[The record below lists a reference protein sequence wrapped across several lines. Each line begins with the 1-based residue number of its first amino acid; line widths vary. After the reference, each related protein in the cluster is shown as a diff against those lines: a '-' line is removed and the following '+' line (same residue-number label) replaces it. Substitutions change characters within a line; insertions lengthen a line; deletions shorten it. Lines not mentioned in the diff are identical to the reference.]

1 VAPSSWSGLGAV
13 GTVLLTVAAVLTVL
27 GVRWTWTATT
37 PPYALRR
44 RTAQRIVASEQLQRS
59 QTGDAARMLAKVG
72 EGTADQAAWD
82 DFEQRTGLVVPGGTR
97 TAVDP
102 GMDPA
107 ALVRYLS
114 ARQRDGLPAPQPLL
128 VVAAVP
134 LLLCLLPAALLV
146 LVS

>member
-1 VAPSSWSGLGAV
+1 MDDD
-13 GTVLLTVAAVLTVL
+13 
-27 GVRWTWTATT
+27 
-37 PPYALRR
+37 
-44 RTAQRIVASEQLQRS
+44 
-59 QTGDAARMLAKVG
+59 DADII
-72 EGTADQAAWD
+72 EAWRK
-82 DFEQRTGLVVPGGTR
+82 FEQRTGLVVPGATR
-97 TAVDP
+97 AVVDP
-102 GMDPA
+102 HMDPA